1 MKDPCETFFCPYE
14 EEEQAR
20 SVNLWEEAFGGGFWA
35 RLSFHSKPIFI
46 ALDQSPMPEEEE
58 EQ

>member
-20 SVNLWEEAFGGGFWA
+20 SVNLWGEAFGGGYLGA
-35 RLSFHSKPIFI
+35 SLLSLK
-46 ALDQSPMPEEEE
+46 AYLYRA
-58 EQ
+58 